1 MPLEDDAPQTDLS
14 DFAAALGS
22 LRPSP
27 VANRDRIVALAGQ
40 ASQAGPLSG
49 ARRRFWPA
57 LAAGLAAVALGEGVL
72 LARRPA
78 PEVVERIEVVRESS
92 ASPLTASEP
101 SRVLPDEPVP
111 ATPAPVDRAELP
123 PRRRL
128 IDQIA
133 RSGLGGLPA
142 EEPAT
147 GSAPRLPLLSG
158 RDLFRQELRV
168 ALFAGDRS

>member
-27 VANRDRIVALAGQ
+27 VANRDRIVALAAL
-40 ASQAGPLSG
+40 ASRAGPLSG

-57 LAAGLAAVALGEGVL
+57 LAAGLAAIALGEGVL

-78 PEVVERIEVVRESS
+78 PEVVERVVVVRE
-92 ASPLTASEP
+92 AIAGPIAASEP
-101 SRVLPDEPVP
+101 ARAMPDEPVP
-111 ATPAPVDRAELP
+111 ATRSPVDHAELP

-133 RSGLGGLPA
+133 RSSLADFPA
-142 EEPAT
+142 EEPAA